1 MQALDLPRRAVGKLR
16 VDLCFACCLI
26 WFDQSESAQLAAA
39 AVIALFQQI
48 GERRDTQRTP
58 VSTSLSCPRCSEQLA
73 LTHDMCKSG
82 PLQYFRCPQDGGR
95 LTPFFQFLREKQFL
109 RALTPVELKR
119 VRATVKQL
127 QCSNCGAPIDLEHST
142 SCTYCGSA
150 VAILDADAV
159 QEAMRIWTAEDTRGR
174 TAQAEA
180 LARAQSIY
188 GPDAVEPGV
197 PSPAA
202 PELDPLANMQTGGDL
217 LQVCLAT
224 LKGIKQL

>member
-1 MQALDLPRRAVGKLR
+1 M
-16 VDLCFACCLI
+16 
-26 WFDQSESAQLAAA
+26 
-39 AVIALFQQI
+39 
-48 GERRDTQRTP
+48 
-58 VSTSLSCPRCSEQLA
+58 
-73 LTHDMCKSG
+73 THDMCKSG

-119 VRATVKQL
+119 VRAEVRQL

-159 QEAMRIWTAEDTRGR
+159 QEAMRMWAAEDTRGR

-180 LARAQSIY
+180 LAHAQSIY
-188 GPDAVEPGV
+188 GPDAVEPGA

-202 PELDPLANMQTGGDL
+202 REPDPIANMQTGGDL
-217 LQVCLAT
+217 LQVCLAA
-224 LKGIKQL
+224 LKGIKTFAA